1 MAFPLTGIENS
12 NDFYSQHYLDEV
24 LENDLKDLF
33 TSWQEQG
40 SASPAAKLKSM
51 AGEYFRLRDRTLKAR
66 TLADRVVLLRELAE
80 LLLPALG
87 YDVQPETVAFEAGDL
102 PVLACYRSAD
112 GNPALVIAAAP
123 MEMSASEDDW
133 RVLNAAPLAPSESP
147 DSEPTFIPDTD
158 WETAVSKIVFADTH
172 PPRWLLLLGHNEL
185 LIIERSKWARKAL
198 LRFELPEI
206 FGPRDDKLFRAAA
219 ALACKQSVLPQEGM
233 ALLDTLDSNSH
244 KHAFGVSG
252 ELKYALREAIEL
264 IGNEAIRYKREIA
277 KEKVFERNDIDLAA
291 ELSRECLSFM
301 YRMLFLM
308 YLEARPELGYA
319 PVQAAAYLR
328 GYSLEHLRDL
338 ENLSLTTPEALDG
351 TYIHESLQALFNL
364 IWDGFPAQGKTLGG
378 LELSSTINNGFRL
391 APLQG
396 HLFDPTKL
404 KILNSVKLRNRVMQK
419 VIKLMSL
426 AEAKGRGKAGR
437 ISYAQLGIN
446 QLGAV
451 YESLLSFRGFFA
463 EEDLYEV
470 KSAGKNKAPE
480 IDPEN
485 DGNDEEPEDE
495 APAERSNGDAYD
507 PLAAAW
513 FVPAREAANYS
524 KDETLFNGEPRIH
537 PKGQFIYR
545 LAGRAREK
553 SASYYTPEVLTQCL
567 VKYALKELLKD
578 IKQADDILRLT
589 ICEPAMGSA
598 AFLNEAINQLAEEYL
613 QRKQKELGRLI
624 EHDKYAR
631 EKQRVKMYIAD
642 NNVFGVDLN
651 PIAVQLAE
659 VSLWLNAIF
668 EGAHV
673 PWFGMQLV
681 NGNSLVGCR
690 REVFSTAQL
699 SPGKG
704 EKDQP
709 ERDWRCATP
718 ERVPFNSQIPLDRHS
733 GEGRNPCQSN
743 TPRSGQNQAVGPLAR
758 ELFNQLDSGLRR
770 NDVVLEAHHI
780 WHFLLPDLGMASASD
795 KVLKTLEPAHME
807 RFKKWRAAFNVPLT
821 QDEITRAKRLS
832 QQVALL
838 WQQHAQELA
847 KIRTLTSDELH
858 VWPDPAQNRSP
869 TTTSDKDE
877 VWAREMLSEKV
888 KNASPYRRLKLV
900 MDYWCALWFWPVT
913 ESEKLPKREEW
924 WHDLELLVHGEAQAG
939 AEAADELFPETLPQA
954 RLSLGVERDRHGHVN
969 LDVLLETNERLR
981 LAQSQAEQH
990 KFLHWELE
998 FADIFQQR
1006 GGFDLILGNPPW
1018 IKVAWNE
1025 QSLLSDFDPKFAI
1038 RKLSAKET
1046 TDSRVALFAA
1056 KPAAKPEYIVE
1067 CSAQE
1072 STQAFLNAQQN
1083 YPLLKGVQTNL
1094 YKCFLPAGWRLV
1106 GNRGV
1111 VGYLHPEGPYD
1122 DPKGG
1127 MLREVMY
1134 ARLRAH
1140 FQFQNQLMLF
1150 PIGHRE
1156 KYSIN
1161 LYGSPLEE
1169 FGFDQLANLFTP
1181 NTVDACY
1188 AHDGIGMLDGIKNKE
1203 GQWNIVGHRD
1213 RIVRVGLDQ
1222 LTVFAQIYDE
1232 PGTPSQRAR
1241 LPALHAG
1248 HLSSVLA
1255 KLAAYPRRIADLGV
1269 DFFSTE
1275 MWQET
1280 MRQQDGTLIRNV
1292 DRSAPFATTTEEWVL
1307 SGPHLYLGNPFN
1319 KTPRA
1324 ICSEKAHYDPLD
1336 LETLP
1341 DDYLP
1346 RSNYRPMED
1355 RAEYVR
1361 RTPKVSWK
1369 EPGEEEAKLVTEYFR
1384 FVARAMI
1391 SIGAEKGLVATL
1403 VPRGVAHTNGV
1414 RSYVF
1419 RETKQLLGLAGCS
1432 ISLVFDFLIK
1442 LLGRTNLHQSLDDY
1456 PLLMEHQL
1464 SPALFSR
1471 VLALSC
1477 LTTHYAPLWIEAFSF
1492 DFNLQRWSQPDNLRL
1507 PQDFF
1512 TNLTTDWQR
1521 HCALRS
1527 DYARRM
1533 ALVEIDVLVAQ
1544 ALGLTLDELLLIYR
1558 VQFPVMQGYERDTW
1572 FDMNGRIIFTNSKG
1586 LVGVGLPR
1594 NGSRSTAD
1602 VAITYPDGRSKTAKL
1617 GWDDIRQMQ
1626 AAGSLPAD
1634 STVTTTVVDDTQP
1647 GGPQTRTRSYTAP
1660 FALASR
1666 EADYRIA
1673 WAFFAEVS
1681 EANQNK
1687 NGVTP

>member
-24 LENDLKDLF
+24 LENDLKELF
-33 TSWQEQG
+33 ASWQEQG
-40 SASPAAKLKSM
+40 SASPAARLRSM

-66 TLADRVVLLRELAE
+66 TLSDRFVLLRELAE

-87 YDVQPETVAFEAGDL
+87 YELKPETVSFEAGEL
-102 PVLACYRSAD
+102 PVLTCYRSAD
-112 GNPALVIAAAP
+112 GNPTLVIALAP
-123 MEMSASEDDW
+123 IEVSASDDDW
-133 RVLNAAPLAPSESP
+133 CVLNAAPLAPRESP
-147 DSEPTFIPDTD
+147 DDEPAFIPETD
-158 WETAVSKIVFADTH
+158 WETSISKVVFSDTH

-185 LIIERSKWARKAL
+185 LVIERSKWARKAL
-198 LRFELPEI
+198 LRFDLPEI
-206 FGPRDDKLFRAAA
+206 FGPRDDNLFRAAA
-219 ALACKQSVLPQEGM
+219 ALASKQSVLPLEGM

-277 KEKVFERNDIDLAA
+277 KEKIFERNDIDLAS
-291 ELSRECLSFM
+291 ELSRECLTFM

-338 ENLSLTTPEALDG
+338 ENLSLNTPEALDG
-351 TYIHESLQALFNL
+351 TYIHESLEALFNL
-364 IWDGFPAQGKTLGG
+364 IWEGFPAQGKMLGG
-378 LELSSTINNGFRL
+378 LELNSAVNNGFRL

-396 HLFDPTKL
+396 HLFDPGKL
-404 KILNSVKLRNRVMQK
+404 KILNSVKLRNRVMQQ

-463 EEDLYEV
+463 EEELYEV
-470 KSAGKNKAPE
+470 KSAGKIKAPE
-480 IDPEN
+480 VDPGN
-485 DGNDEEPEDE
+485 DGDDEESDDQVPTEQGSGE
-495 APAERSNGDAYD
+495 AYD

-513 FVPAREAANYS
+513 FVPAREVANYS

-578 IKQADDILRLT
+578 LKCADDILQLT
-589 ICEPAMGSA
+589 VCEPAMGSA

-613 QRKQKELGRLI
+613 LRKQKELDQLI
-624 EHDKYAR
+624 PHDDYTR
-631 EKQRVKMYIAD
+631 EKQRVKMYLAD

-704 EKDQP
+704 EKGIT

-718 ERVPFNSQIPLDRHS
+718 ERVPLTD
-733 GEGRNPCQSN
+733 
-743 TPRSGQNQAVGPLAR
+743 QAL
-758 ELFNQLDSGLRR
+758 LS
-770 NDVVLEAHHI
+770 AHQV
-780 WHFLLPDLGMASASD
+780 WHFLLPDPGMASASD
-795 KVLKTLEPAHME
+795 KVLKSLEPAHME
-807 RFKKWRAAFNVPLT
+807 RFKKWRAAFNAPLT
-821 QDEITRAKRLS
+821 QDEISRAKKLS
-832 QQVALL
+832 QQVAQL

-847 KIRTLTSDELH
+847 NIRALTSDELH
-858 VWPDPAQNRSP
+858 VWPDPAPNRSP

-877 VWAREMLSEKV
+877 VWAREMLSERV
-888 KNASPYRRLKLV
+888 KNASAYRRLKLV

-913 ESEKLPKREEW
+913 DSEKLPKREEW
-924 WHDLELLVHGEAQAG
+924 WHDLELLVHGEAQSG
-939 AEAADELFPETLPQA
+939 TDGADELFPETLPQA

-969 LDVLLETNERLR
+969 LDALLASNERLR
-981 LAQSQAEQH
+981 LAQSLVEQH

-998 FADIFQQR
+998 FADIFSQR

-1018 IKVAWNE
+1018 IKVEWNE

-1038 RKLSAKET
+1038 RKLSATET
-1046 TDSRVALFAA
+1046 AASRAALFSAI
-1056 KPAAKPEYIVE
+1056 PAAQPEYINE
-1067 CSAQE
+1067 CAAQGAM
-1072 STQAFLNAQQN
+1072 QAFLNAQQN
-1083 YPLLKGVQTNL
+1083 YPLLKGMKANL
-1094 YKCFLPAGWRLV
+1094 YKCFMPLGWMLS

-1122 DPKGG
+1122 DTEGG
-1127 MLREVMY
+1127 VLREAVY
-1134 ARLRAH
+1134 VRLRAH
-1140 FQFQNQLMLF
+1140 FQFTNELKLF
-1150 PIGHRE
+1150 AEVDHHT

-1161 LYGSPLEE
+1161 LYGAPQAQI
-1169 FGFDQLANLFTP
+1169 GFDQLANLFAP
-1181 NTVDACY
+1181 ATVDSCY
-1188 AHDGIGMLDGIKNKE
+1188 AHDGTGRVGGYKNDE
-1203 GQWNIVGHRD
+1203 GKWNTAGHRD
-1213 RIVRVGLDQ
+1213 RIVRVGLEQ
-1222 LTVFAQIYDE
+1222 LIVFAQLYDE
-1232 PGTPSQRAR
+1232 PGTPPQRAR
-1241 LPALHAG
+1241 LPALHTG

-1255 KLAAYPRRIADLGV
+1255 KLAEYPRQLG
-1269 DFFSTE
+1269 DKENEYCSIIMFDE
-1275 MWQET
+1275 NAAQRE
-1280 MRQQDGTLIRNV
+1280 GTIIRNA
-1292 DRSAPFATTTEEWVL
+1292 DRSSSFIKSPKDWVL
-1307 SGPHLYLGNPFN
+1307 SGPHFFLANPFN
-1319 KTPRA
+1319 KTPRR
-1324 ICSEKAHYDPLD
+1324 IVITNSNYDPLD

-1346 RSNYRPMED
+1346 RSNFLPMAD
-1355 RAEYVR
+1355 STEYAR

-1369 EPGEEEAKLVTEYFR
+1369 EEGEDEAKSVTEYFR
-1384 FVARAMI
+1384 HVHRRAI
-1391 SIGAEKGLVATL
+1391 STSMERTAIGTII
-1403 VPRGVAHTNGV
+1403 PPGVAHIDGCFSIAFKDYLSMVAFSAGV
-1414 RSYVF
+1414 NSIPIDFLVKSTGKGDMRSDLSDRLPIF
-1419 RETKQLLGLAGCS
+1419 ENLLG
-1432 ISLVFDFLIK
+1432 VNV
-1442 LLGRTNLHQSLDDY
+1442 RY
-1456 PLLMEHQL
+1456 
-1464 SPALFSR
+1464 
-1471 VLALSC
+1471 LALSC
-1477 LTTHYAPLWIEAFSF
+1477 LTTHYATLWAEVFTP
-1492 DFNLQRWSQPDNLRL
+1492 DFTAQRWSQPDNPRL

-1512 TNLTTDWQR
+1512 TNLIPDWQR
-1521 HCALRS
+1521 HCALRT

-1572 FDMNGRIIFTNSKG
+1572 YDMAGRIIFTNSKG
-1586 LVGVGLPR
+1586 LVGIGLPR
-1594 NGSRSTAD
+1594 KGSRD
-1602 VAITYPDGRSKTAKL
+1602 VTITYPDGRSKTSKL
-1617 GWDDIRQMQ
+1617 GWDDIHEMQ
-1626 AAGSLPAD
+1626 ETGSLPAG
-1634 STVTTTVVDDTQP
+1634 STVTTTVQDDTQP
-1647 GGPQTRTRSYTAP
+1647 GGIQTRTRNYTAP

-1673 WAFFAEVS
+1673 WDFFAHQ
-1681 EANQNK
+1681 A
-1687 NGVTP
+1687 T

>member
-24 LENDLKDLF
+24 LENDLKELF
-33 TSWQEQG
+33 ASWQEQG
-40 SASPAAKLKSM
+40 SASPAARLRSM

-80 LLLPALG
+80 QLLPALG
-87 YDVQPETVAFEAGDL
+87 YDLQPETVAFEAGDL

-112 GNPALVIAAAP
+112 GNPALVIALAP
-123 MEMSASEDDW
+123 MEMSALEDDW
-133 RVLNAAPLAPSESP
+133 CVLNAAPLAPRESP
-147 DSEPTFIPDTD
+147 DSESAFIPDTD

-185 LIIERSKWARKAL
+185 LVIERSKWARKAL

-219 ALACKQSVLPQEGM
+219 ALASKQSVLPLEGM

-291 ELSRECLSFM
+291 ELSRECLTFM

-351 TYIHESLQALFNL
+351 TYIHESLHALFNL
-364 IWDGFPAQGKTLGG
+364 IWDGFPVSGESGG
-378 LELSSTINNGFRL
+378 QHSVTFIDNNGFRL

-396 HLFDPTKL
+396 HLFDPSKL
-404 KILNSVKLRNRVMQK
+404 KILNSVKLRNRVMQQ

-470 KSAGKNKAPE
+470 KSAGKNKTPE
-480 IDPEN
+480 IDE
-485 DGNDEEPEDE
+485 DDEESEDE
-495 APAERSNGDAYD
+495 APAERGNGDTYD

-513 FVPAREAANYS
+513 FVPAREAGNYS

-578 IKQADDILRLT
+578 IKQADDILQLT
-589 ICEPAMGSA
+589 VCEPAMGSA

-613 QRKQKELGRLI
+613 QRKQKELGQLI
-624 EHDKYAR
+624 PHDDYTR
-631 EKQRVKMYIAD
+631 EKQRVKMYLAD

-690 REVFSTAQL
+690 REVFSSAQL

-709 ERDWRCATP
+709 ERDWRCAAP
-718 ERVPFNSQIPLDRHS
+718 ERVPLV
-733 GEGRNPCQSN
+733 GRDSSRQDTSTNEDVGLKPDL
-743 TPRSGQNQAVGPLAR
+743 QN
-758 ELFNQLDSGLRR
+758 
-770 NDVVLEAHHI
+770 HHV
-780 WHFLLPDLGMASASD
+780 WHFLLPDSGMASASD
-795 KVLKTLEPAHME
+795 KVLKSLEPAHME
-807 RFKKWRAAFNVPLT
+807 RFKKWRAAFNAPLT

-838 WQQHAQELA
+838 WQQHAQELT

-858 VWPDPAQNRSP
+858 VWPDPAPNRAP

-924 WHDLELLVHGEAQAG
+924 WYDLELLVHGEAQAG
-939 AEAADELFPETLPQA
+939 TKAADELFPETLPQA
-954 RLSLGVERDRHGHVN
+954 RLNLEVERDRHGHVN
-969 LDVLLETNERLR
+969 LDALLASNERLR
-981 LAQSQAEQH
+981 LAQSLVEQH

-1018 IKVAWNE
+1018 IKVEWNE

-1038 RKLSAKET
+1038 RKLSATET
-1046 TDSRVALFAA
+1046 AASRAALFSAI
-1056 KPAAKPEYIVE
+1056 PAAKPEYINE
-1067 CSAQE
+1067 CAAQE
-1072 STQAFLNAQQN
+1072 ATQAFLNAQQN
-1083 YPLLKGVQTNL
+1083 YPLLKGMKSNL
-1094 YKCFLPAGWRLV
+1094 YKCFMPVGWLLAG
-1106 GNRGV
+1106 NHGV
-1111 VGYLHPEGPYD
+1111 VGYLHPEGPYE
-1122 DPKGG
+1122 DPEGG
-1127 MLREVMY
+1127 ELRAAIY

-1140 FQFQNQLMLF
+1140 FQFVNELALF
-1150 PIGHRE
+1150 SEVHHLT

-1161 LYGSPLEE
+1161 LYGTPQAQLA
-1169 FGFDQLANLFTP
+1169 FDQLANLFTP
-1181 NTVDACY
+1181 ATVDACY
-1188 AHDGIGMLDGIKNKE
+1188 AHDGSGSVAGYKNEE
-1203 GQWNIVGHRD
+1203 GKWNTAGHRD
-1213 RIVRVGLDQ
+1213 RIVHVGLEQ
-1222 LTVFAQIYDE
+1222 LTVFAQLYDE
-1232 PGTPSQRAR
+1232 PGTPPQRAR

-1248 HLSSVLA
+1248 NLSSVLT
-1255 KLAAYPRRIADLGV
+1255 KLATYPRSLADLG
-1269 DFFSTE
+1269 DDKFSTQNWNE
-1275 MWQET
+1275 KLA
-1280 MRQQDGTLIRNV
+1280 QDDGSIIRNA
-1292 DRSAPFATTTEEWVL
+1292 DRSAPFAATPEDWVL
-1307 SGPHLYLGNPFN
+1307 SGPHFFLANPFN
-1319 KTPRA
+1319 KTPRR
-1324 ICSEKAHYDPLD
+1324 IVTTNSHYDSLD

-1341 DDYLP
+1341 DGYLP
-1346 RSNYRPMED
+1346 RSNYHPMAD
-1355 RAEYVR
+1355 RTEYAR
-1361 RTPKVSWK
+1361 RTPKVSWIESGK
-1369 EPGEEEAKLVTEYFR
+1369 QDAKRVTEYFR
-1384 FVARAMI
+1384 VVNREMIGPSSERTLITTVVPPGVAWINTILGHAFKSASELLGYLAYSQ
-1391 SIGAEKGLVATL
+1391 SIPVDFRVKSTGMGHANTTL
-1403 VPRGVAHTNGV
+1403 VSQLPIPKKLTSDIAV
-1414 RSYVF
+1414 R
-1419 RETKQLLGLAGCS
+1419 A
-1432 ISLVFDFLIK
+1432 
-1442 LLGRTNLHQSLDDY
+1442 
-1456 PLLMEHQL
+1456 
-1464 SPALFSR
+1464 
-1471 VLALSC
+1471 LALNC
-1477 LTTHYAPLWIEAFSF
+1477 LTTHYAPLWSEVFTP
-1492 DFNLQRWSQPDNLRL
+1492 DFTTQRWSQPDNPRL

-1512 TNLTTDWQR
+1512 AKLTPDWQR

-1533 ALVEIDVLVAQ
+1533 ALVEIDVLVALD
-1544 ALGLTLDELLLIYR
+1544 LGLTLDELLLIYR

-1594 NGSRSTAD
+1594 KGGRSTAD
-1602 VAITYPDGRSKTAKL
+1602 VTITYPDGRSKTAKL

-1626 AAGSLPAD
+1626 EAGSLPAG
-1634 STVTTTVVDDTQP
+1634 STVTTTVQDDTQP
-1647 GGPQTRTRSYTAP
+1647 GGLQTRTRTYTAP

-1673 WAFFAEVS
+1673 WEFFA
-1681 EANQNK
+1681 
-1687 NGVTP
+1687 

>member
-12 NDFYSQHYLDEV
+12 NGFYSQHYLDEV
-24 LENDLKDLF
+24 LENDLKELF
-33 TSWQEQG
+33 ASWQEQG
-40 SASPAAKLKSM
+40 SASPAARLRSM
-51 AGEYFRLRDRTLKAR
+51 AGEYFRLRVLTLKAR
-66 TLADRVVLLRELAE
+66 TLADRVALLRELAE

-87 YDVQPETVAFEAGDL
+87 YDLQPETVAFEAGEL

-112 GNPALVIAAAP
+112 GNPALVIALAP
-123 MEMSASEDDW
+123 MEMPALEDDW
-133 RVLNAAPLAPSESP
+133 CVLNAAPLAPRESP
-147 DSEPTFIPDTD
+147 DSEPAFIPDTD
-158 WETAVSKIVFADTH
+158 WEIAVSKIVFADTH

-185 LIIERSKWARKAL
+185 LLIERSKWARKAL

-219 ALACKQSVLPQEGM
+219 ALASKQSVLPLEGM

-291 ELSRECLSFM
+291 ELSRECLTFM

-351 TYIHESLQALFNL
+351 TYIHESLHALFNL

-378 LELSSTINNGFRL
+378 LELNSTINNGFRL

-396 HLFDPTKL
+396 HLFDPSKL
-404 KILNSVKLRNRVMQK
+404 KILNSVKLRNRVMQQ

-463 EEDLYEV
+463 EEELYEV

-480 IDPEN
+480 IDE
-485 DGNDEEPEDE
+485 DDESEEEE
-495 APAERSNGDAYD
+495 APAERGNGDAYD

-513 FVPAREAANYS
+513 FVPATSAAQYS

-567 VKYALKELLKD
+567 VKYALKELLQD
-578 IKQADDILRLT
+578 LGQADDILQLT
-589 ICEPAMGSA
+589 VCEPAMGSA

-613 QRKQKELGRLI
+613 QRKQKELGQLI
-624 EHDKYAR
+624 PHDDYTR
-631 EKQRVKMYIAD
+631 EKQRVKMYLAD

-718 ERVPFNSQIPLDRHS
+718 ERIPFQENIDSFPFKGKAGMGMGS
-733 GEGRNPCQSN
+733 S
-743 TPRSGQNQAVGPLAR
+743 TTQNQPIPHLTSPLKGE
-758 ELFNQLDSGLRR
+758 ELLP
-770 NDVVLEAHHI
+770 AHQV
-780 WHFLLPDLGMASASD
+780 WHFLFPDPGMASASD
-795 KVLKTLEPAHME
+795 KVLKSLEPAHLE
-807 RFKKWRAAFNVPLT
+807 RFKKWRAAFNAPLAR
-821 QDEITRAKRLS
+821 DEIERAQRLS
-832 QQVALL
+832 QQVEAL
-838 WQQHAQELA
+838 WQQHAQELD
-847 KIRTLTSDELH
+847 KIRALTSDELH
-858 VWPDPAQNRSP
+858 VWPDPAPNRSP

-913 ESEKLPKREEW
+913 EAEKLPSRDEW
-924 WHDLELLVHGEAQAG
+924 WFDLELLVHGNASF
-939 AEAADELFPETLPQA
+939 AAPVDDLFAETLPQA
-954 RLSLGVERDRHGHVN
+954 RLNLAVARDRHGHVN
-969 LDVLLETNERLR
+969 LDLLLQTNERLR
-981 LAQSQAEQH
+981 LAQTLSGQQH
-990 KFLHWELE
+990 FLHWELE
-998 FADIFQQR
+998 FADIFAKR

-1018 IKVAWNE
+1018 IKVEWNE
-1025 QSLLSDFDPKFAI
+1025 QSLLSDFDPQFAI

-1046 TDSRVALFAA
+1046 TDRRAALFGAI
-1056 KPAAKPEYIVE
+1056 PAARPEYINE
-1067 CSAQE
+1067 CAAQQA
-1072 STQAFLNAQQN
+1072 TQAFLNAQQN

-1094 YKCFLPAGWRLV
+1094 YKCFMPLGWRLA
-1106 GNRGV
+1106 NAHGV

-1127 MLREVMY
+1127 VLREAIY

-1140 FQFQNQLMLF
+1140 FQFINELQLF
-1150 PIGHRE
+1150 AEVHHCT

-1161 LYGSPLEE
+1161 LYGAAVAEPR
-1169 FGFDQLANLFTP
+1169 FDQLANLFTP
-1181 NTVDACY
+1181 ATVDACY
-1188 AHDGIGMLDGIKNKE
+1188 AHDGAGIVEGYKNAAGK
-1203 GQWNIVGHRD
+1203 WNIAGHRD
-1213 RIVRVGLDQ
+1213 RIVPVGLAE
-1222 LTVFAQIYDE
+1222 LTVFATLYNE
-1232 PGTPSQRAR
+1232 PGTPPHRAR

-1248 HLSSVLA
+1248 QLSGVLA
-1255 KLAAYPRRIADLGV
+1255 KLAAYPRRLADLGE
-1269 DFFSTE
+1269 DYYSTE
-1275 MWQET
+1275 MWHET
-1280 MRQQDGTLIRNV
+1280 MQQQDGTILRNA
-1292 DRSAPFATTTEEWVL
+1292 DRSAPFAATPQDWVL
-1307 SGPHLYLGNPFN
+1307 SGPHFYLANPYN

-1324 ICSEKAHYDPLD
+1324 ICAANGHYDPLD

-1341 DDYLP
+1341 DAYLP
-1346 RSNYRPMED
+1346 RSNYRPMEGH
-1355 RAEYVR
+1355 AEYAR
-1361 RTPKVSWK
+1361 RTPKVSWI
-1369 EPGEEEAKLVTEYFR
+1369 EPSKQEAKRVTEYFR
-1384 FVARAMI
+1384 LAFRAMI
-1391 SIGAEKGLVATL
+1391 GSSSERTLTGALIPPGTGHIH
-1403 VPRGVAHTNGV
+1403 GVQSNIFKDTMALLSAGALASTIIADFFIKSTG
-1414 RSYVF
+1414 RS
-1419 RETKQLLGLAGCS
+1419 
-1432 ISLVFDFLIK
+1432 
-1442 LLGRTNLHQSLDDY
+1442 NLHGTWIGL
-1456 PLLMEHQL
+1456 P
-1464 SPALFSR
+1464 
-1471 VLALSC
+1471 
-1477 LTTHYAPLWIEAFSF
+1477 WIEATASINTRYLALNCLTNHYASLWAEVFTP
-1492 DFNLQRWSQPDNLRL
+1492 DFTIQCWSQPDNPRL
-1507 PQDFF
+1507 AQDFF
-1512 TNLTTDWQR
+1512 SKLTPDWQR
-1521 HCALRS
+1521 QCALRS

-1572 FDMNGRIIFTNSKG
+1572 YDRAGRIIFTNSKG

-1594 NGSRSTAD
+1594 NGSRTTAD
-1602 VAITYPDGRSKTAKL
+1602 VTFTTPDGHSKTGKF
-1617 GWDDIRQMQ
+1617 GWDDLRQMQ
-1626 AAGSLPAD
+1626 DAGSLPAG
-1634 STVTTTVVDDTQP
+1634 STVPTTVQDDTQP
-1647 GGPQTRTRSYTAP
+1647 GGIQTRTRSYTAP

-1673 WAFFAEVS
+1673 WAFFDDMEKTV
-1681 EANQNK
+1681 
-1687 NGVTP
+1687 

>member
-1 MAFPLTGIENS
+1 MAFPLTGIENA

-33 TSWQEQG
+33 ARWQEQG
-40 SASPAAKLKSM
+40 SASPAARLRGM
-51 AGEYFRLRDRTLKAR
+51 AGEYFRLRDRSLKAR
-66 TLADRVVLLRELAE
+66 TLADRVTLLNELAE
-80 LLLPALG
+80 QLLSALG
-87 YDVQPETVAFEAGDL
+87 YDLQPETVAFEAGDL

-112 GNPALVIAAAP
+112 GNPALVIAQAP
-123 MEMSASEDDW
+123 MDMEATEDEW
-133 RVLNAAPLAPSESP
+133 AVLNGAPLAPRDSVESGY
-147 DSEPTFIPDTD
+147 SYIPDMD
-158 WETAVSKIVFADTH
+158 WETATSKIVFGDTH

-185 LIIERSKWARKAL
+185 LVIERSKWARKAL

-206 FGPRDDKLFRAAA
+206 FGPRDEKLFRATA
-219 ALACKQSVLPQEGM
+219 ALASKESILPTEGI

-277 KEKVFERNDIDLAA
+277 KEKLFERNDIDLAS
-291 ELSRECLSFM
+291 ELSRECLTFM

-328 GYSLEHLRDL
+328 GYSLEHLRDM
-338 ENLSLTTPEALDG
+338 ENLSLTTPEALEG
-351 TYIHESLQALFNL
+351 TYIHESLQTLFEL
-364 IWDGFPAQGKTLGG
+364 IWKGFPAQANVTGGLDLGG
-378 LELSSTINNGFRL
+378 TINNGFQL

-396 HLFDPTKL
+396 HLFDTTKL

-419 VIKLMSL
+419 VIRLMSL

-463 EEDLYEV
+463 EEELYEV

-480 IDPEN
+480 R
-485 DGNDEEPEDE
+485 DEEDEDIE
-495 APAERSNGDAYD
+495 EEETPVRSTGGEVAYD

-513 FVPAREAANYS
+513 FVPAREADQYTDAE
-524 KDETLFNGEPRIH
+524 KLFNGEPRKY
-537 PKGQFIYR
+537 PKGTFIYR

-578 IKQADDILRLT
+578 IKQADDILQFT
-589 ICEPAMGSA
+589 VCEPAMGSA

-613 QRKQKELGRLI
+613 QRKQKELGQLI
-624 EHDKYAR
+624 PHDDYAR
-631 EKQRVKMYIAD
+631 EKQRVKMYLAD

-718 ERVPFNSQIPLDRHS
+718 ERIPISHRPQA
-733 GEGRNPCQSN
+733 GEGLGERVILS
-743 TPRSGQNQAVGPLAR
+743 S
-758 ELFNQLDSGLRR
+758 
-770 NDVVLEAHHI
+770 HHI
-780 WHFLLPDLGMASASD
+780 WHFLLPDPGMASASD
-795 KVLKTLEPAHME
+795 KVLKSLEPAHME
-807 RFKKWRAAFNVPLT
+807 RFKKWRAAFNAPLT
-821 QDEITRAKRLS
+821 KDEIARAQRLA

-858 VWPDPAQNRSP
+858 VWPDAAPNRAP
-869 TTTSDKDE
+869 TTTSEKDE
-877 VWAREMLSEKV
+877 VWAREMQSEKV

-913 ESEKLPKREEW
+913 DSEKLPSREEW

-939 AEAADELFPETLPQA
+939 VEAADELFPETLPQA
-954 RLSLGVERDRHGHVN
+954 RLSLEVERDRHGHVN
-969 LDVLLETNERLR
+969 LDVLMASNERLR
-981 LAQSQAEQH
+981 LAQAQAGLH

-998 FADIFQQR
+998 FSDIFQQR

-1018 IKVAWNE
+1018 IKVEWNE

-1046 TDSRVALFAA
+1046 TDSRAALFVA

-1094 YKCFLPAGWRLV
+1094 YKCFLPVGWMLAGS
-1106 GNRGV
+1106 RGV

-1188 AHDGIGMLDGIKNKE
+1188 AHDGIGMPDGIKNKE
-1203 GQWNIVGHRD
+1203 GQWNTVGHRD
-1213 RIVRVGLDQ
+1213 RIVRVGLPQ

-1248 HLSSVLA
+1248 HLASLLA
-1255 KLAAYPRRIADLGV
+1255 KLAAYPHRLADLGNDYV
-1269 DFFSTE
+1269 SIE
-1275 MWQET
+1275 MWHET
-1280 MRQQDGTLIRNV
+1280 MQQHDGTIVRNA
-1292 DRSAPFATTTEEWVL
+1292 DRSAPFAAMPEDWVL
-1307 SGPHLYLGNPFN
+1307 SGPHFFLANPFN

-1324 ICSEKAHYDPLD
+1324 VCSEKAHYDPLD

-1346 RSNYRPMED
+1346 RSNYRPMD
-1355 RAEYVR
+1355 NRAEYAR

-1369 EPGEEEAKLVTEYFR
+1369 ESGEEEAKLVTEYFR

-1414 RSYVF
+1414 RSYAF
-1419 RETKQLLGLAGCS
+1419 RETKQLLGLVGCS

-1477 LTTHYAPLWIEAFSF
+1477 LTTHYVTLWSEVYTP
-1492 DFNLQRWSQPDNLRL
+1492 DFTAQRWSQPDNPRL

-1512 TNLTTDWQR
+1512 NKLTPDWQR

-1527 DYARRM
+1527 DYSRRM

-1544 ALGLTLDELLLIYR
+1544 ALGLTLEELLLIYR

-1586 LVGVGLPR
+1586 LSGVGLSPK
-1594 NGSRSTAD
+1594 GSRSKVD
-1602 VAITYPDGRSKTAKL
+1602 VIITYPDGRSKTSKL
-1617 GWDDIRQMQ
+1617 GWDDICQMQ
-1626 AAGSLPAD
+1626 EAGSLPAG
-1634 STVTTTVVDDTQP
+1634 STVTTTVIDDTQP

-1666 EADYRIA
+1666 EADYKIA
-1673 WAFFAEVS
+1673 WAFF
-1681 EANQNK
+1681 EADMEK
-1687 NGVTP
+1687 TA